1 MEPGQR
7 SYLLPLL
14 TLSVLYLFGMPLWA
28 LIAIT
33 IWYLSLLWLEDE
45 GILDKYGISRMLGV
59 VLMVRTKQG
68 QGVLEKVSSTR
79 KFWRGFGEFSIWLCL
94 LIMIGV
100 VALLFASAITTAMSP
115 PEEYLPAS
123 DLLLIPGVTS
133 FVPFWWPVLAL
144 IF

>member
-45 GILDKYGISRMLGV
+45 GILDNLGISRMHAV
-59 VLMVRTKQG
+59 ELMVRTKKG
-68 QGVLEKVSSTR
+68 H
-79 KFWRGFGEFSIWLCL
+79 
-94 LIMIGV
+94 
-100 VALLFASAITTAMSP
+100 
-115 PEEYLPAS
+115 
-123 DLLLIPGVTS
+123 
-133 FVPFWWPVLAL
+133 
-144 IF
+144 

>member
-100 VALLFASAITTAMSP
+100 VVIMMVVIIVSLSYYLSVSRRSFLGLSSSWFIGALYRTIFLTSPTT
-115 PEEYLPAS
+115 
-123 DLLLIPGVTS
+123 
-133 FVPFWWPVLAL
+133 
-144 IF
+144 